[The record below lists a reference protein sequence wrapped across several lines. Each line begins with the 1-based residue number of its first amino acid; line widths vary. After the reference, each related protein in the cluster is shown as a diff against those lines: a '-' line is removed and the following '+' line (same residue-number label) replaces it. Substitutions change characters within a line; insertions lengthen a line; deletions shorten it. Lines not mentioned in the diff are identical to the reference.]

1 MKQPCER
8 DCPDRSA
15 GCGATCEK
23 WQKYVEWRN
32 AQYAERVQQHK
43 DEEIIFDGKVKSIRK
58 NFSRRRK

>member
-8 DCPDRSA
+8 DCPDRKA

-23 WQKYVEWRN
+23 WQAYVKERD
-32 AQYAERVQQHK
+32 AEYERRVQYWK
-43 DEEIIFDGKVKSIRK
+43 DKEIVFEGKMRSIRK